1 MKFWVGHEFIVV
13 NYFLVTG
20 NVYILFISDDSQFSE
35 LFRCF
40 QEVLEQRD
48 VQPLFVNVIFEEVC
62 VDDLSYF
69 ACQPP
74 TVISKFDSHNY
85 CSHITCFL
93 NIYFLIFIFNCIYQY
108 IVLSWMFVWKCRC
121 HQVARAKKVLGLAL
135 FYTGN
140 NDEHMAR

>member
-1 MKFWVGHEFIVV
+1 MGHEFIVV

-48 VQPLFVNVIFEEVC
+48 VQPLFVNVDFGEVC

-69 ACQPP
+69 AGQPP
-74 TVISKFDSHNY
+74 TVVSKFDSQNY
-85 CSHITCFL
+85 CSHIMCFL
-93 NIYFLIFIFNCIYQY
+93 NIYFLIFTKNCLI
-108 IVLSWMFVWKCRC
+108 
-121 HQVARAKKVLGLAL
+121 A
-135 FYTGN
+135 
-140 NDEHMAR
+140 